1 MTDVTIDNRQDKTAV
16 SKELEDLIRR
26 SILETLEAEEVS
38 GVDEVE
44 VLLVDND
51 AIQTLNRLYR
61 QQDAPTDV
69 LSFPLFEGLR
79 SLREAVGKGFPTAL
93 GDIVLSLEKAVE
105 QAETFGHSLERE
117 TAYLTVHSVL
127 HLLGYDHMD
136 AEEKAAM
143 RLREEAVMARLR
155 LER

>member
-16 SKELEDLIRR
+16 SKELEALIRR
-26 SILETLEAEEVS
+26 SILETLEAEEVP

-51 AIQTLNRLYR
+51 AIQTLNRLHR
-61 QQDAPTDV
+61 QQDVPTDV
-69 LSFPLFEGLR
+69 LSFPLFESLR
-79 SLREAVGKGFPTAL
+79 ALREAVGKGFPTFL

-127 HLLGYDHMD
+127 HLLGYDHMNE
-136 AEEKAAM
+136 EEKAAM
-143 RLREEAVMARLR
+143 RLREEAVMARLH